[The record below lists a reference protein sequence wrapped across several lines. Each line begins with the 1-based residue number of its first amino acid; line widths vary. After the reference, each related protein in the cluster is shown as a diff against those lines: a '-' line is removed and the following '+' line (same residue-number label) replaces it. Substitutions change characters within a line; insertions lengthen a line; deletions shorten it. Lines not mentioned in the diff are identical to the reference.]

1 MASFDSRYYSQSA
14 ERRFF
19 RESINAP
26 LLTREHEYELA
37 TRWREQEDVSAL
49 HEIITAYTRL
59 VISTATRFRN
69 YGLPIADLIQEGS
82 VGLLQA
88 AARFEPERG
97 VRFSTYASWWIRSAM
112 QDFVLRNW
120 SIVRTGTTASQKSL
134 FFNLR
139 RLRAKIGGA
148 DGPLGREGRQRIAAE
163 LKVRL
168 RDVEMMEGRLAASDQ
183 SLNAPV
189 GENGEH
195 EWQDFIADTRPL
207 PEEIVFKSQDSQSRA
222 VWLDEALHT
231 LSERERIIIGKRR
244 LTDEGMTL
252 AELGR
257 DFGISKER
265 VRQIEH
271 KALEKLRSLMASQVE
286 RPGDLM
292 LE

>member
-26 LLTREHEYELA
+26 MLTREHEYELA

-88 AARFEPERG
+88 AARFEPERA

-139 RLRAKIGGA
+139 RLRAKIGAA

-207 PEEIVFKSQDSQSRA
+207 PEEIVVKSEDSQSRA
-222 VWLDEALHT
+222 VGARAHHYRQT
-231 LSERERIIIGKRR
+231 APHRR
-244 LTDEGMTL
+244 RHDS
-252 AELGR
+252 GR
-257 DFGISKER
+257 
-265 VRQIEH
+265 
-271 KALEKLRSLMASQVE
+271 A
-286 RPGDLM
+286 RPGFRYQQGARAPDRAQGVGKAALPDG
-292 LE
+292 EPSRTSRRFNARIEIGTY

>member
-1 MASFDSRYYSQSA
+1 MASFDSRYYSHSA

-19 RESINAP
+19 RDSINAP
-26 LLTREHEYELA
+26 LLSREYEHELA
-37 TRWREQEDVSAL
+37 TRWRDEKDVSAL

-88 AARFEPERG
+88 AARFEPEHG

-134 FFNLR
+134 FFNFR
-139 RLRAKIGGA
+139 RLRAKIGAA
-148 DGPLGREGRQRIAAE
+148 DGLLAREGRERIAQE

-168 RDVEMMEGRLAASDQ
+168 RDVEMMEGRLTASDQ

-207 PEEIVFKSQDSQSRA
+207 PEEIVFKNEDSQSRSA
-222 VWLDEALHT
+222 WLDEALRK

-244 LTDEGMTL
+244 LSDKGVTL
-252 AELGR
+252 AELGG

-271 KALEKLRSLMASQVE
+271 KALEKLRSLMANRVE
-286 RPGDLM
+286 QPGDLI

>member
-1 MASFDSRYYSQSA
+1 MASFDSQYYSQSA

-26 LLTREHEYELA
+26 MLTREHEYELA

-139 RLRAKIGGA
+139 RLRAKIGAA

-207 PEEIVFKSQDSQSRA
+207 PEESVFKSEDSQSRA
-222 VWLDEALHT
+222 AWLDEALHT